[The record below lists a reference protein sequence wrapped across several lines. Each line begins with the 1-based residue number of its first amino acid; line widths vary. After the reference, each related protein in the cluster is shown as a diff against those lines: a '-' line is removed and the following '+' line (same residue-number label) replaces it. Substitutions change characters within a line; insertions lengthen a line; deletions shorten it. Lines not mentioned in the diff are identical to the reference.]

1 MLNFQITVTFVLFAA
16 VLVLMIVPA
25 VFMMALQL
33 DNDTGILGNLFT
45 MLPPVPILFIAIFT
59 GYQGV
64 VNAFRA
70 LSDKPVRYAL
80 SIPFVK

>member
-1 MLNFQITVTFVLFAA
+1 MAPSGMMDGA
-16 VLVLMIVPA
+16 VRAIRME
-25 VFMMALQL
+25 L
-33 DNDTGILGNLFT
+33 DKKGHKDTGILGNIFT